1 MKSNRSYLVIVLLF
15 SLVLASTTLASPP
28 DPGDLKSS
36 DGVLRPQDDVF
47 TSLSNSFVR
56 LDADAEGEFVIGTTG
71 GDPTLTTDDNKRLL
85 FGFNEGG
92 YSSIW
97 SSFTSVRVVTGTT
110 TTDISL
116 LDLTPT
122 QGPTNNG
129 GSIVTVWTVAP
140 NIQIKETLAPMTN
153 PYSGRADTMKI
164 QYTVTNL
171 DSVAHGVGVR
181 SMLDVM
187 VGDND
192 AAPYFVPGVGN
203 SDKEQEFTAANMPA
217 YYFAFESASF
227 AADSLKGQGM
237 LTGFGMTPPDRF
249 LIASWGSIYG
259 TIWDYTIDPT
269 STTGDS
275 ATVMYWNPVTLT
287 TSQSATFATA
297 YGLAGTGTGGSATW
311 ITAPFLVDPTTTN
324 INVTVWINNTT
335 LVTFTNGISTISLP
349 VGLQLHSGETL
360 SKTLGNVPAGTV
372 KQANWSV
379 DIPGGMGVYD
389 YSVGSTFISGSA
401 PLTATARLVVAVI
414 TNMYLPCIRK

>member
-1 MKSNRSYLVIVLLF
+1 MKGKSYLVVVLML
-15 SLVLASTTLASPP
+15 SLVLVSTTLAGPP
-28 DPGDLKSS
+28 GPGDLKSS
-36 DGVLRPQDDVF
+36 NSSLGPTLSVL
-47 TSLSNSFVR
+47 TSLSNSFTR
-56 LDADAEGEFVIGTTG
+56 LDAASDGQFVIGTTG
-71 GDPTLTTDDNKRLL
+71 GDPAITTDDNKRLL
-85 FGFNEGG
+85 YGFYAGG
-92 YSSIW
+92 SSSIW

-116 LDLTPT
+116 EGLTPT

-129 GSIVTVWTVAP
+129 GSITTVWTVAP
-140 NIQIKETLAPMTN
+140 NIQVKQTLALMTN
-153 PYSGRADTMKI
+153 PFSGRADSVKI

-181 SMLDVM
+181 CMLDVM

-203 SDKEQEFTAANMPA
+203 SNKEQEYTSANMPA
-217 YYFAFESASF
+217 YYFAFESSTF

-249 LIASWGSIYG
+249 LIASWGGIYG
-259 TIWDYTIDPT
+259 TIWDYSVNPT

-275 ATVMYWNPVTLT
+275 ATAMYWNPVTLANGQST
-287 TSQSATFATA
+287 TFVTA
-297 YGLAGTGTGGSATW
+297 YGLAGKGGSSTW
-311 ITAPFLVDPTTTN
+311 ITAPVLVDLATTN
-324 INVTVWINNTT
+324 ISVTVWINNTT
-335 LVTFTNGISTISLP
+335 PITFTNGTSTINLP

-379 DIPGGMGVYD
+379 DITGGAGAYD
-389 YSVGSTFISGSA
+389 YSVVSTFLSGSST
-401 PLTATARLVVAVI
+401 LTATARLVVAEIKYV
-414 TNMYLPCIRK
+414 YLPLVRR